1 MNPEADEKIIK
12 QLDERFRREAR
23 DNKEKTLGRVVYT
36 LIQIYGEVSYET
48 IRKALHKMI
57 DESPSRRGEIR
68 PELDTQLHDAEA
80 ALMLLLEL
88 HEPHD

>member
-12 QLDERFRREAR
+12 QLDERFRREAH
-23 DNKEKTLGRVVYT
+23 DNKEKTLGRIVYT

-48 IRKALHKMI
+48 IRKALHTMI
-57 DESPSRRGEIR
+57 KDSPSNHGKIR
-68 PELDTQLHDAEA
+68 PEFDTQLHDANEA
-80 ALMLLLEL
+80 LLFLLRL